1 MQTDDPEIPA
11 VETLP
16 ILYQDSHIV
25 VINKPSGLLVHKS
38 MIDRHETRFAM
49 KILRDQLQQYVY
61 PVHRL
66 DKPTSGALLFA
77 LSSDTARNI
86 SEQFLD
92 SERKPK
98 KKYLA
103 VVRGYAPDSVTVD
116 HALKEEHDKMTDRKA
131 KPDKPAQAALSY
143 FTRLAQAEID
153 AEIEGYK
160 QSRYSLLDCQAIT
173 GRKHQLRRHC
183 KHISHPIIG
192 DAKHG
197 RGRHNR
203 YFKQYLASDRL
214 LLHAYQLSFLH
225 PETNQVIT
233 ATAPLD
239 EVYSQ
244 LIDRFNWR
252 NNLPSCLRDSN
263 HEN

>member
-1 MQTDDPEIPA
+1 MHTDNPKSSLP
-11 VETLP
+11 ETLP
-16 ILYQDSHIV
+16 ILYQDKHIA

-38 MIDRHETRFAM
+38 MVDRHETRFAM

-77 LSSDTARNI
+77 LSSDTARKI
-86 SEQFLD
+86 SEQFAD
-92 SERKPK
+92 HARKPL

-103 VVRGYAPDSVTVD
+103 VVRGYAPESIAVD
-116 HALKEEHDKMTDRKA
+116 HALKEQHDKMTDRKA
-131 KPDKPAQAALSY
+131 RPDKAAQSALSQ
-143 FTRLAQAEID
+143 FTKLAQIEID
-153 AEIEGYK
+153 AEIEGYQ

-203 YFKQYLASDRL
+203 YFKQHLASDRL
-214 LLHAYQLSFLH
+214 LLHAYQLSFSH
-225 PETNQVIT
+225 PETNEVIT
-233 ATAPLD
+233 VTAPLD
-239 EVYSQ
+239 ESYNQ

-252 NNLPSCLRDSN
+252 KRLPSSLRDLN